1 MKYDYKVVVDGVSYE
16 PGVEVPDLGS
26 ITCISAKD
34 MLRNYTLLSKDV
46 DKLPTYDNLK
56 SGSTALVVD
65 TSEVYVYELTTK
77 TWYQQGA

>member
-1 MKYDYKVVVDGVSYE
+1 MKYDYKVIVDGISYE
-16 PGVEVPDLGS
+16 PGEEVPDLGS
-26 ITCISAKD
+26 VSCISAKV

-56 SGSTALVVD
+56 SGSTALAVD
-65 TSEVYVYELTTK
+65 TSEVYVYESTTK

>member
-1 MKYDYKVVVDGVSYE
+1 MKYDYKVIVDGISYE
-16 PGVEVPDLGS
+16 PGEQVPDLGS
-26 ITCISAKD
+26 ISCISAKG

-56 SGSTALVVD
+56 SGSTALAVD
-65 TSEVYVYELTTK
+65 TSEVYVYESTTK